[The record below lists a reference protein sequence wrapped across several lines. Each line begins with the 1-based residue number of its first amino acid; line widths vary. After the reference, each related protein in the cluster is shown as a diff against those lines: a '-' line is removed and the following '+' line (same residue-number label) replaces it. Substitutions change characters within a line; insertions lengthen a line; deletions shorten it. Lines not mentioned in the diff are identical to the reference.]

1 MPELQVLSDEQLSPA
16 LFAQLRALVDEAF
29 DGNFTEEDWQHTLGG
44 WRVIA
49 FDGPVPLAHAAVVPR
64 LLRVATRP
72 FQAGYVEAV
81 ATHPDKQRTG
91 LGSLV
96 MAAATSLIPSHFELG
111 ALSTPRPS
119 FYQRFGWESWR
130 GPSFVEDGPRLIRTA
145 DEDDGLMVL
154 RSGPSADIDLTA
166 SIACQPRPGDDW

>member
-1 MPELQVLSDEQLSPA
+1 MPELQVLPDEQISSA
-16 LFAQLRALVDEAF
+16 LLAQIRGFVDEAF
-29 DGNFTEEDWQHTLGG
+29 DGDFSADDWQHTLGG

-49 FDGPVPLAHAAVVPR
+49 FEGADPVAHAAVVPR
-64 LLRVATRP
+64 LLRVATRL

-81 ATHPDKQRTG
+81 ATRPGRQRTG

-96 MAAATSLIPSHFELG
+96 MASATRLIPTHFELG
-111 ALSTPRPS
+111 ALSTPSPS

-130 GPSFVEDGPRLIRTA
+130 GPSFVEDGAQLIRTA

-154 RSGPSADIDLTA
+154 RCGPSADIDLTA
-166 SIACQPRPGDDW
+166 SIACQPRAGDDW